1 MENSHLGVACTDA
14 NTKLR
19 LNDSTIHHNG
29 MEGLYAEDHA
39 VVDLH
44 GTTTGV
50 HSNKGDGI
58 YAIDNAKVNIHLLSQ
73 HNTSHDNVGNNRFQ
87 QDGGSIDTTATHP
100 RGCSNCPSRLHASSS
115 PGAISPSTTTR
126 TQWRRGQT
134 VLTCKGGQWTPLP
147 HCWQHLLPFH
157 STSTTKG
164 LGKVSRSRIS
174 LRTNTVR

>member
-1 MENSHLGVACTDA
+1 
-14 NTKLR
+14 
-19 LNDSTIHHNG
+19 

-87 QDGGSIDTTATHP
+87 QDGGSIANMNANGTFTHAEEVEFDE
-100 RGCSNCPSRLHASSS
+100 GDY
-115 PGAISPSTTTR
+115 
-126 TQWRRGQT
+126 
-134 VLTCKGGQWTPLP
+134 
-147 HCWQHLLPFH
+147 
-157 STSTTKG
+157 
-164 LGKVSRSRIS
+164 
-174 LRTNTVR
+174 